1 MGKPAG
7 SSGKRALLA
16 AFEAL
21 LSERA
26 VALRETRDA
35 ARAGMRVDAGHR
47 PTNRGERAAVTSQG
61 YLAAGL
67 NARLEEFEGALADLS
82 RIDGGPRHRAAAGAR
97 VEVENQD
104 GERRTYLLLPG
115 GQGDVL
121 HGEEGSVTVLSM
133 RSPIA
138 RALMGLE
145 VGDVAELELAG
156 RDVELELVAVD

>member
-82 RIDGGPRHRAAAGAR
+82 RIDGACRP
-97 VEVENQD
+97 D
-104 GERRTYLLLPG
+104 K
-115 GQGDVL
+115 VL
-121 HGEEGSVTVLSM
+121 FVSANWPSRCPLS
-133 RSPIA
+133 
-138 RALMGLE
+138 LNL
-145 VGDVAELELAG
+145 G
-156 RDVELELVAVD
+156 RDWSGSASCDTPSRG